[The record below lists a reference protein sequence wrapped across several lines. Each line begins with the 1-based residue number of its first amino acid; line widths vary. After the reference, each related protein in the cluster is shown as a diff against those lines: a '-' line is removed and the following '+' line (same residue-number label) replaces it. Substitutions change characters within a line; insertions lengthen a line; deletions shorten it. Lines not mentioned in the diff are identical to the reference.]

1 MSVPITT
8 TQLAH
13 GCDVVCKF
21 AKTHSV
27 VASYTLTGVNIVMI
41 MCDPTSLRW
50 STEFTLLDFMF
61 FHTFLNPLIF
71 HENKHYVT
79 ECFCGACVCI

>member
-1 MSVPITT
+1 MSVSLST

-21 AKTHSV
+21 TKTHSV
-27 VASYTLTGVNIVMI
+27 VASYTLTGVNIVM

-50 STEFTLLDFMF
+50 STEFTSLDFML

-71 HENKHYVT
+71 HESKLYVT
-79 ECFCGACVCI
+79 